1 MNIPFLSLHDVT
13 AKYKD
18 EIHEA
23 VKRVVDSGWYLQGKE
38 NEQFEK
44 HYAEYIGTKHCIG
57 CANGLDALI
66 WIFRAYIELGVMQ
79 PGDEVIV
86 PANTYIATILAIT
99 ENGLIPVLV
108 EPRQDTLQIDDS
120 LIEERITERTKAICI
135 VHLYG
140 RLAYTEKI
148 GELCAKYG
156 LKLIEDNA
164 QAHGCSYRAPQSPEG
179 EVVATTMQER
189 TGVNMADPA
198 YYPTLKKRAAEMR
211 ANPTEAE
218 NILWNALSEQKLG
231 YKIRRQHI
239 VSQYILDFAY
249 HDCRLAI
256 ELDGGYH
263 NTEDQQYDD
272 AVRTKNLEALGWH
285 VLRFTNDEVYNNLD
299 EVLAKIK
306 SAIESATATSPTD
319 ASPLGECGAGR
330 LAKRTGSLGDAAG
343 HSFYPGKN
351 LGALGDGGA
360 VTTDDD
366 ELAAAIRALANYGS
380 QKKYVFKY
388 TGRNSR
394 LDEIQAAVL
403 DVKLRHLDE
412 DLKARQEIADY
423 YYDHIDNPLIELPVR
438 LPHENNVYH
447 LFPILVKNLPHNPL
461 EGKSSCQEYLGDST
475 CMGDFLQVHTATS
488 PSGDCGAGLC
498 GADSLRDKL
507 QKYLE
512 DNGVG
517 TVIHY
522 PIPPHLQ
529 ECYQNSPFRGLG
541 GLPITELLAD
551 CELSLPISPTMT
563 MEEAAE
569 VVRLVNEFK
578 E

>member
-23 VKRVVDSGWYLQGKE
+23 VLRVVDSGWYLQGKE
-38 NEQFEK
+38 NEQFEL

-66 WIFRAYIELGVMQ
+66 WIFRAYIELGVMH

-99 ENGLIPVLV
+99 ENGLVPVLV
-108 EPRQDTLQIDDS
+108 EPRKDTLQIDDS

-148 GELCAKYG
+148 GELCKKYN

-164 QAHGCSYRAPQSPEG
+164 QAHGCTMPIANSQSP
-179 EVVATTMQER
+179 
-189 TGVNMADPA
+189 
-198 YYPTLKKRAAEMR
+198 
-211 ANPTEAE
+211 
-218 NILWNALSEQKLG
+218 I
-231 YKIRRQHI
+231 
-239 VSQYILDFAY
+239 
-249 HDCRLAI
+249 
-256 ELDGGYH
+256 
-263 NTEDQQYDD
+263 
-272 AVRTKNLEALGWH
+272 
-285 VLRFTNDEVYNNLD
+285 
-299 EVLAKIK
+299 
-306 SAIESATATSPTD
+306 
-319 ASPLGECGAGR
+319 AS
-330 LAKRTGSLGDAAG
+330 KRTGSLGDAAG

-412 DLKARQEIADY
+412 DLKARQTIAAY
-423 YYDHIDNPLIELPVR
+423 YYDNINNPLITLPKR
-438 LPHENNVYH
+438 LLDTENVYH
-447 LFPILVKNLPHNPL
+447 LFPILVT
-461 EGKSSCQEYLGDST
+461 S
-475 CMGDFLQVHTATS
+475 TS
-488 PSGDCGAGLC
+488 PLGDCGAG
-498 GADSLRDKL
+498 SLRDKL

-512 DNGVG
+512 ENGVG

-529 ECYQNSPFRGLG
+529 ECYNNSPFKGMG
-541 GLPITELLAD
+541 GLPITEMLAD
-551 CELSLPISPTMT
+551 CELSLPMSPTMT
-563 MEEAAE
+563 IEEAKE
-569 VVRLVNEFK
+569 VVRLINNWR
-578 E
+578 